1 MISECLHDINDK
13 TDLHLFYNQ
22 ESPNK
27 LPPFV
32 ICKDKLEKQ
41 NNELEKYM
49 LNKNNSSYETSNMGS
64 YTKYNF
70 DMCNDGI
77 NHQLYINDRDNRIS
91 EDVLNNNNK
100 INDLNYLH
108 NRRTDY
114 NKYSSM
120 IDIDSDLKQI
130 DLIRDKCFND
140 NYTLDRN
147 TSPLNKHKEIYN
159 KETILLNDIKDK
171 SKQMRYINKQGTDL
185 NCIESKERKLFKQCN
200 NDELNGAQLE
210 CFSDTNAFKME
221 NQPVYY
227 KFNNQEYCRD
237 FPCQRLF
244 NNITKRSMLPSLN
257 NKHNINPNFLSDC
270 N

>member
-1 MISECLHDINDK
+1 MISECLYDINDK

-27 LPPFV
+27 LPPLL

-41 NNELEKYM
+41 NDDVEKYI
-49 LNKNNSSYETSNMGS
+49 LNKNNSVYEGGNMGS

-70 DMCNDGI
+70 DMCNDSI

-91 EDVLNNNNK
+91 EDILNNK
-100 INDLNYLH
+100 GNDLNYLNKRH
-108 NRRTDY
+108 DDY
-114 NKYSSM
+114 KKYASI
-120 IDIDSDLKQI
+120 IDVESDLKQV

-140 NYTLDRN
+140 NHTLDRN
-147 TSPLNKHKEIYN
+147 TSPLNKHKNIYK
-159 KETILLNDIKDK
+159 KETTLLNDIKDK
-171 SKQMRYINKQGTDL
+171 SKNMRYINKQGTDV
-185 NCIESKERKLFKQCN
+185 NCIESQDRTLFKQCN
-200 NDELNGAQLE
+200 NDEINGNQLE
-210 CFSDTNAFKME
+210 CFNDTNAFKTE
-221 NQPVYY
+221 NEQVYY

-244 NNITKRSMLPSLN
+244 NNITKRSMIPSLN
-257 NKHNINPNFLSDC
+257 NKYNINPTFLSDC